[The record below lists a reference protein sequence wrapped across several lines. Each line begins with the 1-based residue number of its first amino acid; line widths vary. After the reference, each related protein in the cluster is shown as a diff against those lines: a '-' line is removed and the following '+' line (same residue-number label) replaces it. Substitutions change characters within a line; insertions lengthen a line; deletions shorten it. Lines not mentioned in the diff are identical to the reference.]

1 MRTEFLLMAA
11 MAIAA
16 LAAPAP
22 APAPTPAPRLE
33 DALIDR
39 RAVESP
45 HTEKTETCLECPK
58 GATAKQCCKAKRAL
72 VHEATALT

>member
-1 MRTEFLLMAA
+1 MAA

-22 APAPTPAPRLE
+22 APTPAPRLV
-33 DALIDR
+33 DAFVDR

-58 GATAKQCCKAKRAL
+58 GATAKKCCKSKAL
-72 VHEATALT
+72 VHEATVLA

>member
-1 MRTEFLLMAA
+1 MHTKILLMAA

-16 LAAPAP
+16 LAAP

-72 VHEATALT
+72 VHEATALA

>member
-1 MRTEFLLMAA
+1 MAA

-22 APAPTPAPRLE
+22 APAPAPTPAPRLE
-33 DALIDR
+33 DAFVDR

-45 HTEKTETCLECPK
+45 DTEKTETCLECPK